1 VEVGD
6 AFCGNCGAFLAW
18 SKEPAAATP
27 EPTVATPPEPPT
39 VATPPESAAPDP
51 DSATSRAAALLVP
64 VQPARHTDPPEPSPP
79 RTAPET
85 VDGQVATPGGDQ
97 PGAVQP
103 GRPIPRRLTVR
114 TYADDRD
121 AAPDDLICPACGTA
135 NRPDR
140 SFCRRC
146 GTALRDTAEQARRL
160 PWWRRWRWR
169 RRLRLGLLWRVL
181 LWLLIIALLVALGYG
196 AFVLGRMATD
206 AVRDKIAK
214 PVPVHPVSVHASS
227 EAPGHPAAW
236 AADGLSN
243 KYWAP
248 ARTGPAQGEYVEF
261 TFAGPMRLLD
271 LIVHSGAAKDQDV
284 FLGQARPAEL
294 ELTAWTADGAQVHTT
309 LRLEDR
315 PGEQH
320 FRRVIGD
327 AVRIR
332 LTIKSSYAGAPER
345 RVALGE
351 VEFFKRP

>member
-1 VEVGD
+1 
-6 AFCGNCGAFLAW
+6 
-18 SKEPAAATP
+18 
-27 EPTVATPPEPPT
+27 
-39 VATPPESAAPDP
+39 
-51 DSATSRAAALLVP
+51 

-85 VDGQVATPGGDQ
+85 AGGQVATPGGDQ
-97 PGAVQP
+97 PGAVRP

-121 AAPDDLICPACGTA
+121 AAPDDLTCPACGTA

-140 SFCRRC
+140 NFCRRC
-146 GTALRDTAEQARRL
+146 GTALRDTAEGARRL
-160 PWWRRWRWR
+160 PWWRRWRRR
-169 RRLRLGLLWRVL
+169 RRLGLGLFWRVL
-181 LWLLIIALLVALGYG
+181 IWLLIIALLVALGYG

-206 AVRDKIAK
+206 AVRDRIAK

-227 EAPGHPAAW
+227 EAPGHPAAS

-243 KYWAP
+243 RYWAP
-248 ARTGPAQGEYVEF
+248 APTGPAQGEYVEF

-271 LIVHSGAAKDQDV
+271 LIVHSGAATDQDV

-294 ELTAWTADGAQVHTT
+294 ELTAWTAGGGAQVHTT
-309 LRLEDR
+309 LHLEDR
-315 PGEQH
+315 PGEQKLH
-320 FRRVIGD
+320 QVIGD
-327 AVRIR
+327 VVRIR
-332 LTIKSSYAGAPER
+332 LTIKASYAGAPQR